1 MTDQPFTGVFAAT
14 LTPYAPDGAVDAG
27 VARTL
32 TRYLINEGLHGV
44 CPAGT
49 TGEFPLLGR
58 DEKAVL
64 NMSACEAAGEEGR
77 VIAGVWGN
85 AAEQAWLAK
94 DAAAHGASAVFLTTP
109 IFYPATP
116 DSLLAWYR
124 GVARATSL
132 PLFAYNIPQFSAN
145 EIPLPVLDALAAEG
159 TIQGYK
165 DSSPDRARL
174 EAVVKLLKG
183 RIAVF
188 AGSENLFAAARELG
202 VDGFIS
208 GAANAFPRTIAA
220 VWRGDRAAAERL
232 AAIKDVLKRC
242 GGIPALK
249 YLLTL
254 RGFAIGPAR
263 EPIAPLSPAAIS
275 ELENL
280 EKEYGKGL

>member
-1 MTDQPFTGVFAAT
+1 MNSPMFEGVYAAT
-14 LTPYAPDGAVDAG
+14 LTPYAPDDSVDAG

-32 TRYLINEGLHGV
+32 TRYLINEGLQGV

-58 DEKAVL
+58 DEKAVV

-85 AAEQAWLAK
+85 AAERVFLAQ
-94 DAAAHGASAVFLTTP
+94 DAERHGASAVFLTTP

-116 DSLLAWYR
+116 DALLDWYR
-124 GVARATSL
+124 GVATSTKL

-145 EIPLPVLDALAAEG
+145 EIPLPVLDTLAAEG

-188 AGSENLFAAARELG
+188 AGSENLFATARELG

-208 GAANAFPRTIAA
+208 GAANAFPRTMTA
-220 VWRGDRAAAERL
+220 VWRGERAAAERL

-249 YLLTL
+249 FLLTL

-263 EPIAPLSPAAIS
+263 EPIAPLSPATKV
-275 ELENL
+275 ELEQL
-280 EKEYGKGL
+280 EKNFGKEL

>member
-1 MTDQPFTGVFAAT
+1 MNSEKFEGVYCAT
-14 LTPYAPDGAVDAG
+14 VTPYAADGSVDAG

-32 TRYLINEGLHGV
+32 TRYLINEGVQGV

-58 DEKAVL
+58 DEKALL
-64 NMSACEAAGEEGR
+64 NMSACDAAGEEGR
-77 VIAGVWGN
+77 VVAGVWGN
-85 AAEQAWLAK
+85 AAERAFLAQ
-94 DAAAHGASAVFLTTP
+94 DAAAHGAAAVFLTTP

-116 DSLLAWYR
+116 EALLDWYR
-124 GVARATSL
+124 GVAKATTL
-132 PLFAYNIPQFSAN
+132 PVFAYNIPQFSAN
-145 EIPLPVLDALAAEG
+145 EIPLPVLDTLAAEG

-183 RIAVF
+183 RVAVF
-188 AGSENLFAAARELG
+188 AGSENLFPTARELG

-208 GAANAFPRTIAA
+208 GLANAFPRTVAA
-220 VWRGDRAAAERL
+220 VWRGDRGAAEHL
-232 AAIKDVLKRC
+232 SMVKEVVKRC

-249 YLLTL
+249 YLLAL

-263 EPIAPLSPAAIS
+263 EPIAAPPAPARA
-275 ELENL
+275 ELDRL
-280 EKEYGKGL
+280 ERDHGKGL